1 MRLNR
6 YLAQCGVASRRKAE
20 EFIRSGRI
28 SVNGQIIKKLA
39 VQVDVIHDRVYL
51 DERLIE
57 PVGEKK
63 YILLNK
69 PKGVLTTVD
78 DPFKRKTVMEL
89 IPEIPGLVPVGRL
102 DFDTEGVILLTNDG
116 ELTFRLSHPR
126 YEIDKIYLVTLNRAV
141 NAADLEQLRTGVNI
155 GDSRPARASN
165 PVKVDER
172 RIRLTLHEGR
182 KRQIKRMF
190 TALRYK
196 VTALRREQFA
206 FLRCD
211 DLKPTSW
218 RYLTR
223 EEIVKLKKIVGLG
236 HGNSR

>member
-6 YLAQCGVASRRKAE
+6 YLAQCGIASRRKAE

-28 SVNGQIIKKLA
+28 SVNGQTVQKLA
-39 VQVDVIHDRVYL
+39 VQVDIRHDRICL

-57 PVGEKK
+57 PAAERK

-69 PKGVLTTVD
+69 PKGVITTVD

-89 IPEIPGLVPVGRL
+89 IPGIPGLVPVGRL

-116 ELTFRLSHPR
+116 ELNFRLSHPR
-126 YEIDKIYLVTLNRAV
+126 YKIDKIYLVTLNRPV
-141 NAADLEQLRTGVNI
+141 NAADLERLKKGVNI

-165 PVKVDER
+165 PEKVAGR

-190 TALRYK
+190 TALRYE
-196 VTALRREQFA
+196 VTALRREQYA
-206 FLRCD
+206 ILRCD
-211 DLKPTSW
+211 DLKLASW

-223 EEIVKLKKIVGLG
+223 EEIVKLKKIVGFG